1 MLRLL
6 LNPLVRLGLV
16 LSLGILFVL
25 LCFQYQWFGLLDLKI
40 YDLGLNVRP
49 QLESPSNVVIIAID
63 RYSRENSFDPPQFP
77 ISNHINE
84 HGKVIERLAEAG
96 ASVIAFD
103 VLFDQLDQQLDLEPF
118 VSALGKA
125 KNVILAGVI
134 QTESLKIK
142 GASISIQR
150 VRLILPSERI
160 PSSLYHIGLVN
171 MPLGPDQVARQSYY
185 GKELQD
191 KWYFSLPAAM
201 VATFLGSEAPDL
213 KATEPF
219 YIDYSPPKS
228 GLNTIRYADILKE
241 EGWQNLVRGK
251 IALIGVTE
259 NGLSDSY
266 ISPVPGLEEVS
277 QGNILPG
284 VIILAYAAETLLRD
298 SMIAELSRPLS
309 FFLCILLVVASSFLA
324 LGRRLMLNL
333 ALMIV
338 LTVVLLACGI
348 VLTALSVTILPTGKL
363 IAATLF
369 TMAIGILLNYSYTKL
384 KSVEQESKLEEI
396 SSDLKLAR
404 EIQQKLQPEKIPV
417 IENVEISGL
426 QIPCKEIGG
435 DYYDVIDLKDRKLA
449 LLIADVSGKGI
460 SGAMVM
466 SNLQSAVRGL
476 APRVLSPS
484 KLAGELNSVVSKVST
499 SGRFVTFFYGI
510 LDLSTRKFSYCNAG
524 HTYPILCRAN
534 GETTEL
540 SEGGLFLGPFP
551 QATWPESEIQLESG
565 DLLFLY
571 TDGVTEAAIPKT
583 DEQYGE
589 ERLFAYLKANLTQK
603 PEGVNQQLVK
613 TLQDFTG
620 SKEFEDDFT
629 VLTLKIL

>member
-6 LNPLVRLGLV
+6 LNPLVRLGLI
-16 LSLGILFVL
+16 LSPGILFVF
-25 LCFQYQWFGLLDLKI
+25 LCFQYQWFTLLDLEI

-49 QLESPSNVVIIAID
+49 PAGSHSAIVIVTID
-63 RYSRENSFDPPQFP
+63 RYSRENCFQPPHFP
-77 ISNHINE
+77 ISNHMYE
-84 HGKVIERLAEAG
+84 HSKVIDRLTGAG
-96 ASVIAFD
+96 AEVIAFD
-103 VLFDQLDQQLDLEPF
+103 ILFDQLDPQLDLEPF
-118 VSALGKA
+118 VSALCKA

-134 QTESLKIK
+134 QKESLKIK

-150 VRLILPSERI
+150 VRLIFPSERI

-266 ISPVPGLEEVS
+266 ISPLPGLEEVS
-277 QGNILPG
+277 QGNTLPG
-284 VIILAYAAETLLRD
+284 VIILAYAAETLLRNNMI
-298 SMIAELSRPLS
+298 SMLPRFLSSL
-309 FFLCILLVVASSFLA
+309 LGVLLVLGCSFLA
-324 LGRRLMLNL
+324 LGKRLMFNL
-333 ALMIV
+333 VLMTGLTILV
-338 LTVVLLACGI
+338 LASGI
-348 VLTALSVTILPTGKL
+348 ALTALNVTILPTGKL
-363 IAATLF
+363 IAITLF
-369 TMAIGILLNYSYTKL
+369 TLTMGVFLNYSYTKL
-384 KSVEQESKLEEI
+384 KSLEQESKLQEI
-396 SSDLKLAR
+396 SSDLRIAR
-404 EIQQKLQPEKIPV
+404 EIQQKLQPEKVPA
-417 IENVEISGL
+417 IEGVEISGL

-435 DYYDVIDLKDRKLA
+435 DYYDVIDLNRKKLA
-449 LLIADVSGKGI
+449 VLIADVSGKGI
-460 SGAMVM
+460 SGALVM

-484 KLAGELNSVVSKVST
+484 KLTGELNSVVSKVST
-499 SGRFVTFFYGI
+499 AGRFVTFFYGI
-510 LDLSTRKFSYCNAG
+510 LDLPTKKFLYCNAG
-524 HTYPILCRAN
+524 HTHPVLCRAN
-534 GETTEL
+534 GEIGYL

-551 QATWPESEIQLESG
+551 QATWQESEVQLKSG
-565 DLLFLY
+565 DLLFTY
-571 TDGVTEAAIPKT
+571 TDGVTEAARTK
-583 DEQYGE
+583 DDDQFGE
-589 ERLFAYLKANLTQK
+589 ERLVGYLKANLTQK
-603 PEGVNQQLVK
+603 AEAVNAQLVK
-613 TLQDFTG
+613 TLQNFTDNE
-620 SKEFEDDFT
+620 EFEDDFT